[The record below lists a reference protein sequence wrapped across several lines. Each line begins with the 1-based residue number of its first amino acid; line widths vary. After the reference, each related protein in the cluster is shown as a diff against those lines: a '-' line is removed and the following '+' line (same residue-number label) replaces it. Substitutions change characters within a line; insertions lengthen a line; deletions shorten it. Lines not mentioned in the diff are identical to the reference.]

1 MSKRSASTNERAP
14 GPAAASAEGEEQV
27 TGRRARWQELEG
39 LIRQVDAGGLESL
52 GPDGL
57 ERLAV
62 LYRSAA
68 ADLARARSEGWPG
81 QVQDYVNNLVARAH
95 ARIYAV
101 QPRSGLGMRVY
112 FFGVVPAV
120 FRRRWHYLAASTFLT
135 LAMALMSYAG
145 VRREPGLARE
155 LLGGFAEAVAEFAR
169 SGEAAGHYFADQ
181 PFVKYLGG
189 GSFSAFLFLH
199 NLQVALQAFALGVT
213 AGLGT
218 LFVLLSNGMMIGVF
232 LAIGANEGALARL
245 LSVVAPH
252 GALEIPA
259 ILIAGA
265 GGLLMGHAIVN
276 PGRWRRADALKLA
289 GRDALALLV
298 VSVPM
303 FLAAGVIEGN
313 LSPRFRGFFGSD
325 QVRIVF
331 ALGMLGTLGLYL
343 WGADKLLPPHL
354 SRRVPPAPPWP

>member
-1 MSKRSASTNERAP
+1 M
-14 GPAAASAEGEEQV
+14 
-27 TGRRARWQELEG
+27 
-39 LIRQVDAGGLESL
+39 
-52 GPDGL
+52 
-57 ERLAV
+57 
-62 LYRSAA
+62 LYRSAV

-81 QVQDYVNNLVARAH
+81 QVRDYVNDLVAKAH

-120 FRRRWHYLAASTFLT
+120 FRRRWRYLASSVLLT
-135 LAMALMSYAG
+135 LAVALVSYVG
-145 VRREPGLARE
+145 VRREPVLARE
-155 LLGGFAEAVAEFAR
+155 LLGGFAEAIEEFAR

-199 NLQVALQAFALGVT
+199 NLQVAVQAFALGVT

-218 LFVLLSNGMMIGVF
+218 LFVLLSNGMMIGAF
-232 LAIGANEGALARL
+232 LAIGANEGALGRL

-265 GGLLMGHAIVN
+265 AGLLMGHAIVS
-276 PGRWRRADALKLA
+276 PGRWRRADALRLA
-289 GRDALALLV
+289 ARDALALLV
-298 VSVPM
+298 GSAPM
-303 FLAAGVIEGN
+303 FLAAGIIEGN
-313 LSPRFRGFFGSD
+313 LSPRFSGVFGSD
-325 QVRIVF
+325 QVRFGF
-331 ALGMLGTLGLYL
+331 ALGMLGVLGLYL
-343 WGADKLLPPHL
+343 WGGDKLLPPEL
-354 SRRVPPAPPWP
+354 RRRVPPPVPWP

>member
-1 MSKRSASTNERAP
+1 MSKRSASKEEHAP
-14 GPAAASAEGEEQV
+14 IPATLPAASSEYV
-27 TGRRARWQELEG
+27 TGRRARWQELAD
-39 LIRQVDAGGLESL
+39 LLRRVDAGGLGSL

-62 LYRSAA
+62 LYRSAV
-68 ADLARARSEGWPG
+68 ADLARARSESWPG
-81 QVQDYVNNLVARAH
+81 QVRDYVNDLVAKAH

-101 QPRSGLGMRVY
+101 QPRSELGMRVY

-120 FRRRWHYLAASTFLT
+120 FRRRWRYLAASALLT
-135 LAMALMSYAG
+135 LAVALMTYVG
-145 VRREPGLARE
+145 VRSEPGLAKE
-155 LLGGFAEAVAEFAR
+155 LLGDFAEAVEEFAR

-199 NLQVALQAFALGVT
+199 NLQVAVQAFALGVT

-218 LFVLLSNGMMIGVF
+218 LVVLVSNGMMIGAF
-232 LAIGANEGALARL
+232 LAIGANKGALGRL

-265 GGLLMGHAIVN
+265 AGFLMGHAIIY
-276 PGRWRRADALKLA
+276 PGRWRRADALRLA
-289 GRDALALLV
+289 ARDGIALLIG
-298 VSVPM
+298 SAPM
-303 FLAAGVIEGN
+303 FLAAGIIEGN
-313 LSPRFRGFFGSD
+313 LSPRFGGLFGSD
-325 QVRIVF
+325 QVRFGF
-331 ALGMLGTLGLYL
+331 ALAILGVLGLYL
-343 WGADKLLPPHL
+343 WGGDKLLSSQL
-354 SRRVPPAPPWP
+354 RRRVPPPVPWP